1 LRVKPKSNPILDVV
15 LLLICLVVS
24 TSDNSLGD
32 EDSKY
37 LDAVCEFADSV
48 LKYGRDTY
56 GPKHTPLFVDGLNIH
71 THEPVKW
78 ISPEGEKWVLSN
90 LASQQNLFRTLDGL
104 TTITGDPKYKQ
115 AAMDAIKYAF
125 KNLRT
130 PNGLLYWGGHMTYDA
145 LADQPRLGPIG
156 RHELKMQYPYY
167 ELMWQVDPDAT
178 KRFIGAFWSAHIR
191 DWSNLDMGRHGNIMR
206 LPSEP
211 WKHEY
216 KGGPVFFEPPR
227 GPRGSFICAGSN
239 LFHGAASLTKL
250 SGDSEPLVW
259 AKRLAYRYVE
269 TRDPNTGIAAYRY
282 TGRRAETP
290 TLQKMKAHGFNVFGY
305 DCSFPFMPTYGN
317 SDVRRCWY
325 GYCMAAPGI
334 PFNASTRPW
343 ICALLV
349 GEMMGSDGKEFIQWS
364 LEELTAWGKVAY
376 RKSDNSWIPMF
387 RNGICLEGL
396 VIKRGTAMGPEGTV
410 VEPIPCVPADFWAY
424 ALTYRLTEDDFIWQM
439 ARNIALGNGFGD
451 IGDTSGG
458 LVNLRC
464 NIDCVDPYALMGLL
478 ELHKKTR
485 RGAFLESSKQIG
497 DNILANR
504 FYRGLFTPSKKHL
517 YTRLDSPEALALL
530 HLFVDSMHYDDEIPV
545 MWPSQAFFEFVY
557 RHKDRL
563 DDTGLIYTLTES
575 PEPPISL
582 NEAAA
587 MGDLDLVKSLIGK
600 GAKVNRREDSFFK
613 TPLHRAAMSGHI
625 EVVKVLL
632 AKGADIDARDSDGYS
647 ALHHAA
653 EEGRVEVV
661 ELLIDKSAD
670 VNASNRRG
678 ISPLDLARRR
688 GFTKIAELLRKYR
701 AKE

>member
-1 LRVKPKSNPILDVV
+1 
-15 LLLICLVVS
+15 
-24 TSDNSLGD
+24 
-32 EDSKY
+32 
-37 LDAVCEFADSV
+37 
-48 LKYGRDTY
+48 
-56 GPKHTPLFVDGLNIH
+56 
-71 THEPVKW
+71 
-78 ISPEGEKWVLSN
+78 
-90 LASQQNLFRTLDGL
+90 
-104 TTITGDPKYKQ
+104 
-115 AAMDAIKYAF
+115 
-125 KNLRT
+125 
-130 PNGLLYWGGHMTYDA
+130 
-145 LADQPRLGPIG
+145 
-156 RHELKMQYPYY
+156 
-167 ELMWQVDPDAT
+167 
-178 KRFIGAFWSAHIR
+178 
-191 DWSNLDMGRHGNIMR
+191 
-206 LPSEP
+206 
-211 WKHEY
+211 
-216 KGGPVFFEPPR
+216 
-227 GPRGSFICAGSN
+227 
-239 LFHGAASLTKL
+239 
-250 SGDSEPLVW
+250 
-259 AKRLAYRYVE
+259 
-269 TRDPNTGIAAYRY
+269 
-282 TGRRAETP
+282 
-290 TLQKMKAHGFNVFGY
+290 
-305 DCSFPFMPTYGN
+305 
-317 SDVRRCWY
+317 
-325 GYCMAAPGI
+325 
-334 PFNASTRPW
+334 
-343 ICALLV
+343 
-349 GEMMGSDGKEFIQWS
+349 
-364 LEELTAWGKVAY
+364 
-376 RKSDNSWIPMF
+376 
-387 RNGICLEGL
+387 
-396 VIKRGTAMGPEGTV
+396 MGPEGTV
-410 VEPIPCVPADFWAY
+410 VEPIPCAPADFWAY

-557 RHKDRL
+557 RHKERL

-647 ALHHAA
+647 ALHHAV
-653 EEGRVEVV
+653 EGGRVEVV

-670 VNASNRRG
+670 VNVINRRG
-678 ISPLDLARRR
+678 ISPLDLARCR
-688 GFTKIAELLRKYR
+688 GFTKIVELLHKHG